1 MKDIAVV
8 GGQTARFECI
18 VQGDPTTVVFW
29 MKNNEILEDSA
40 KTIIEF
46 RNGVCRLTI
55 PQAYQSMKKL
65 IYLLARITLP
75 YNLSDD
81 GGTYECIAQNQL
93 GTDSTNA
100 VLIIP
105 GDQRGLRNL

>member
-1 MKDIAVV
+1 MVYCPVSNRFCFSNFQPLKDIAVV

-29 MKNNEILEDSA
+29 MKNNEVLENSA

-55 PQAYQSMKKL
+55 PQAYQSMKK
-65 IYLLARITLP
+65 
-75 YNLSDD
+75 
-81 GGTYECIAQNQL
+81 
-93 GTDSTNA
+93 
-100 VLIIP
+100 
-105 GDQRGLRNL
+105 